1 MEPEEGWEKFF
12 SSEEFDYHVDWDIE
26 CELRLFAQFIY
37 EAENAMLETLELV
50 DEPLCV
56 DISVEME
63 NEGSQS
69 LLDNNDHGKLV
80 FQLLELKS
88 NYIVTHSTF
97 KMTCIVKK
105 VPE

>member
-1 MEPEEGWEKFF
+1 M
-12 SSEEFDYHVDWDIE
+12 DWDIE

-50 DEPLCV
+50 DKPLCV